1 VAAKSFMTP
10 TFALLFI
17 IVAVAGIG
25 QNSFEQCFNY
35 YIKDQFNM
43 TSAYNGAIKAAIA
56 ALTLVVNS
64 TLVLWMQRKTDINKT
79 FLPLMAVQTVFLA
92 IVLGTGS
99 IGVVIACDIIF
110 FTLNAARLPV
120 IQNMVA
126 MRSTPENSN
135 AMMGFYQSM
144 NSLGGIFGAL
154 FAGLIYDANPIYPFI
169 LAFAAFATAVVIG
182 CVYVTR
188 YKKEKGA

>member
-1 VAAKSFMTP
+1 
-10 TFALLFI
+10 
-17 IVAVAGIG
+17 
-25 QNSFEQCFNY
+25 QCFNY

-79 FLPLMAVQTVFLA
+79 FLPLMAVQTVVLA

-169 LAFAAFATAVVIG
+169 LAFAAFTTAVVIG
-182 CVYVTR
+182 CVYVAR
-188 YKKEKGA
+188 YKKEKSA